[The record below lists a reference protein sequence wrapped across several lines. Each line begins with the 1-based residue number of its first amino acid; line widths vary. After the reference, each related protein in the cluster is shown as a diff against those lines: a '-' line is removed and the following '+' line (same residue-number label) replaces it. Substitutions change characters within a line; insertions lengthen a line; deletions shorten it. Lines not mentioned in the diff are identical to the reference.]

1 MELVI
6 LMVVF
11 LGAIVVSLDMALA
24 MIVASAALLIYTGSV
39 PLHLI
44 AEKSVSQ
51 VSLYPLLA
59 IPGFIVAGELM
70 NVTGLT
76 RALGELARILV
87 GRWRGG
93 MGHATVIA
101 CMIFGG
107 MTGSGLAETVAIGSL
122 MVPLLYRH
130 GYPKSFS
137 SAIVAAGGSLGP
149 IIPPSIPMVI
159 YASIAPG
166 VSIAALF
173 VGGIIPG
180 ILIGASFMVIVAWR
194 SRKLVDARA
203 EAQAE
208 EMAPVKTV
216 LLNALP
222 AALVP
227 VIILWGTLGGSV
239 TVTEASVLAAA
250 YVFLYGLVTRRLTWK
265 AIYDACSSTASATGI
280 FGFIIA
286 AAGPFSF
293 FLALYQAPDAVGQF
307 LISASHGNVDVL
319 MIVLTLVLLA
329 LGCLVEATSLVIIL
343 APILAGTA
351 AAAGI
356 DQVHMALVSIVA
368 LMIGLFSPPVGTNLF
383 AVVGLS
389 GEPIE
394 KISKELM
401 PFVVAAGIVVVALAL
416 MPTLTTYL
424 PKLLVK

>member
-11 LGAIVVSLDMALA
+11 LGAIVASLDMALA
-24 MIVASAALLIYTGSV
+24 MIVASAALLIYTGIV
-39 PLHLI
+39 PIHLI

-166 VSIAALF
+166 ISIAALF

-180 ILIGASFMVIVAWR
+180 LLIGVSFMVIVALR
-194 SRKLVDARA
+194 SRKLVNRELELQEESRVPARS
-203 EAQAE
+203 
-208 EMAPVKTV
+208 VI
-216 LLNALP
+216 LNALP
-222 AALVP
+222 AVLVP
-227 VIILWGTLGGSV
+227 VIILWGTLGGTV

-265 AIYDACSSTASATGI
+265 SIFDACSNTTASTGL

-293 FLALYQAPDAVGQF
+293 FLALYQAPDAVGHF
-307 LISASHGNVDVL
+307 LMNVSHGNVDVL
-319 MIVLTLVLLA
+319 MIMLTIVLLA
-329 LGCLVEATSLVIIL
+329 LGCMVEATSLVIIL

-351 AAAGI
+351 TAAGI

-394 KISKELM
+394 KISKELI
-401 PFVVAAGIVVVALAL
+401 PFVVAAGVVVIALAL
-416 MPTLTTYL
+416 MPSLTTYL

>member
-11 LGAIVVSLDMALA
+11 LGAIVASLDMALA
-24 MIVASAALLIYTGSV
+24 MILGSAALLLYTGTV
-39 PLHLI
+39 PIHLI

-159 YASIAPG
+159 YAFLGSSRVLSVSSTTTLGILTGAELAIVVPDGDPMKLVIATATLTALVGRAERLPG
-166 VSIAALF
+166 VVRERGGCAHGHIGRVEIYQIARL
-173 VGGIIPG
+173 
-180 ILIGASFMVIVAWR
+180 
-194 SRKLVDARA
+194 D
-203 EAQAE
+203 
-208 EMAPVKTV
+208 
-216 LLNALP
+216 
-222 AALVP
+222 
-227 VIILWGTLGGSV
+227 TL
-239 TVTEASVLAAA
+239 
-250 YVFLYGLVTRRLTWK
+250 
-265 AIYDACSSTASATGI
+265 
-280 FGFIIA
+280 
-286 AAGPFSF
+286 
-293 FLALYQAPDAVGQF
+293 
-307 LISASHGNVDVL
+307 
-319 MIVLTLVLLA
+319 
-329 LGCLVEATSLVIIL
+329 
-343 APILAGTA
+343 
-351 AAAGI
+351 
-356 DQVHMALVSIVA
+356 DQVAKVA
-368 LMIGLFSPPVGTNLF
+368 DTQIDRL
-383 AVVGLS
+383 
-389 GEPIE
+389 
-394 KISKELM
+394 
-401 PFVVAAGIVVVALAL
+401 
-416 MPTLTTYL
+416 
-424 PKLLVK
+424 

>member
-1 MELVI
+1 MELV
-6 LMVVF
+6 LLGVVF
-11 LGAIVVSLDMALA
+11 LVAIVVSLDMALA
-24 MIVASAALLIYTGSV
+24 MIVASAALLIYTGVV

-44 AEKSVSQ
+44 AEKSLSQ

-76 RALGELARILV
+76 RGLGELARILV

-122 MVPLLYRH
+122 MVPLLARH

-166 VSIAALF
+166 ISIAALF
-173 VGGIIPG
+173 VGGIVPG
-180 ILIGASFMVIVAWR
+180 VLIGVSFMVIVALR
-194 SRKLVDARA
+194 SRKLVDPVMER
-203 EAQAE
+203 QAE
-208 EMAPVKTV
+208 SIAPAKTV
-216 LLNALP
+216 VLNALP
-222 AALVP
+222 AVLVP
-227 VIILWGTLGGSV
+227 VIILWGTLGGRV
-239 TVTEASVLAAA
+239 TVTEASVLAAG
-250 YVFLYGLVTRRLTWK
+250 YVFLYGLVTRRLSWK
-265 AIYDACSSTASATGI
+265 AVYDACANTAAATGL

-293 FLALYQAPDAVGQF
+293 FLALYQAPDAVGHF
-307 LISASHGNVDVL
+307 LLSVSHGNVDVL

-329 LGCLVEATSLVIIL
+329 LGCMVEATSLVIIL

-351 AAAGI
+351 TAAGI
-356 DQVHMALVSIVA
+356 DQVHMALVSITA

-394 KISKELM
+394 KISKELI
-401 PFVVAAGIVVVALAL
+401 PFVIAAGVVVVALAL
-416 MPTLTTYL
+416 MPSLVTYL
-424 PKLLVK
+424 PRLLVK

>member
-1 MELVI
+1 
-6 LMVVF
+6 
-11 LGAIVVSLDMALA
+11 MALA
-24 MIVASAALLIYTGSV
+24 MIVASAVLLLVTGVV
-39 PLHLI
+39 PIHLI

-76 RALGELARILV
+76 RALGELARLLV

-93 MGHATVIA
+93 MGHATVVS
-101 CMIFGG
+101 CMVFGG

-122 MVPLLYRH
+122 MIPLLSRH

-137 SAIVAAGGSLGP
+137 SAIVASGGSLGP

-173 VGGIIPG
+173 VGGIVPG
-180 ILIGASFMVIVAWR
+180 LMIGLGFMAVVALR
-194 SRKLVDARA
+194 SRKLVDPRA
-203 EAQAE
+203 ES
-208 EMAPVKTV
+208 EMEAMGPARKVI
-216 LLNALP
+216 LRALP
-222 AALVP
+222 AAFVP
-227 VIILWGTLGGSV
+227 VIILYGTLGGRV
-239 TVTEASVLAAA
+239 TVTEASVLAAG
-250 YVFLYGLVTRRLTWK
+250 YVFLYGIVTRTITMK
-265 AIYDACSSTASATGI
+265 AIYDAAANTAAATGL
-280 FGFIIA
+280 FGLIIA

-293 FLALYQAPDAVGQF
+293 FLALYQAPDAVGNLLLTVSQ
-307 LISASHGNVDVL
+307 GNSDVL
-319 MIVLTLVLLA
+319 MIVLTLILLA
-329 LGCLVEATSLVIIL
+329 LGCLVEATSLVIVL

-351 AAAGI
+351 EVAGI
-356 DQVHMALVSIVA
+356 SQVHMALVAITA

-394 KISKELM
+394 RISMEIL
-401 PFVVAAGIVVVALAL
+401 PFVLIAGIVVLVLAVS
-416 MPTLTTYL
+416 PTLVTYL
-424 PKLLVK
+424 PNLFVR